1 MGQCP
6 FCRES
11 VDADVLVNGGRCPSC
26 LIEIPGEEAATDPG
40 EDALARQAAET
51 EAARRSPLPVVAAV
65 GLALVVAGGIGWSMM
80 SPAPEPVAVGASG
93 ADVYRKVGDAGLR
106 KINLDDIPVEVEEP
120 PPVERSRA
128 SKPTTVRSAPPTR
141 NDAAKVA
148 VADPPPLGGPAAPP
162 PVTETAKAPEA
173 PSQRAGI
180 IGTGGSGG
188 GPTLDDPLALG
199 PGKKGPGRME
209 VCGAE
214 MLSVARTNFSSLQNK
229 AKNQCATPGKVPP
242 DFSAKVDL
250 TVVVLRSG
258 RLGEVVVNVRGT
270 DDAAFIGCVE
280 RLTRAT
286 EFPPLCEDLELAK
299 QLKFGG

>member
-11 VDADVLVNGGRCPSC
+11 VDEDVLVNGGRCPSC

-40 EDALARQAAET
+40 EDALARQVAET
-51 EAARRSPLPVVAAV
+51 EAARRSPLPMVAAAA
-65 GLALVVAGGIGWSMM
+65 LAVIVAGGIGWSMM
-80 SPAPEPVAVGASG
+80 GSDPEPVAVGSSG

-120 PPVERSRA
+120 PPERS
-128 SKPTTVRSAPPTR
+128 TSAPKTPTR
-141 NDAAKVA
+141 SSSSDRVASAEVPVAA
-148 VADPPPLGGPAAPP
+148 PPPLGGPEAPP
-162 PVTETAKAPEA
+162 PIKETAGAPEA
-173 PSQRAGI
+173 PSKAGMLA
-180 IGTGGSGG
+180 TGGSAG
-188 GPTLDDPLALG
+188 GPTLDNPLDFG

-209 VCGAE
+209 VCGPD
-214 MLSVARTNFSSLQNK
+214 LYKVARSNFSSVQNK
-229 AKNQCATPGKVPP
+229 AKNQCASAGKVPP
-242 DFSAKVDL
+242 DFSATVDL

-258 RLGEVVVNVRGT
+258 RLGEVVVDVRGT
-270 DDAAFIGCVE
+270 EDAAFIGCVE
-280 RLTRAT
+280 RIARSA

>member
-51 EAARRSPLPVVAAV
+51 EAARRSPLPMVAAAA
-65 GLALVVAGGIGWSMM
+65 LALVVAGGIGWSMM

-106 KINLDDIPVEVEEP
+106 KINLDDIPVDVEEP
-120 PPVERSRA
+120 PPPSRSSA
-128 SKPTTVRSAPPTR
+128 PKNTPVRSAPPAR
-141 NDAAKVA
+141 SDSAKVA
-148 VADPPPLGGPAAPP
+148 VAAPPPLGGPEAPP
-162 PVTETAKAPEA
+162 PVTEVAKAPEA

-180 IGTGGSGG
+180 IGTGPAG
-188 GPTLDDPLALG
+188 GPTLDNPLDIG
-199 PGKKGPGRME
+199 PGKKGPGSME

-214 MLSVARTNFSSLQNK
+214 MLKVAQTNFSSLQNK
-229 AKNQCATPGKVPP
+229 AKNQCASAGKVPP

-258 RLGEVVVNVRGT
+258 RLGEVVVDVRGT

-280 RLTRAT
+280 RLTRT
-286 EFPPLCEDLELAK
+286 TVFPPLCEDLELAK